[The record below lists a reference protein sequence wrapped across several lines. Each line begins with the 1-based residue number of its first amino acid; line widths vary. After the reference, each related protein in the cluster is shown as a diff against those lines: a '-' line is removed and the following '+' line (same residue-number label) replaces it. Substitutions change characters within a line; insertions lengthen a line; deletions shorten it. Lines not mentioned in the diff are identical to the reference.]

1 VPGRHRGLLPTL
13 LIWVLPCSIAVLVA
27 IWFSALKVTQD
38 TVEAE
43 LLARLDHD
51 NRNSAA
57 RLGQTLD
64 VLDQDTLALAGNDL
78 IINALHDVASRD
90 AYLPVFFRSL
100 RLPGPDGA
108 RISFVDD
115 RGRLLASNLDN
126 GNDHTGAP
134 WLAQVMAGR
143 LYESFTTDGIV
154 VAAPVMRRGEAEGA
168 IVLEYDA
175 DHIPEL
181 TDTGSV
187 ATASAVVMPNGHVLA
202 SDPPNFAREG
212 IGPNAPPGNAWVSVH
227 SEVPG
232 HPGLIVWTAEPR
244 EAALASL
251 GRSKRVTVSAILF
264 SLLAVTI
271 GIVTAAWLST
281 RPLRQLA
288 DDLQH
293 IRSTSQ
299 FGYRVTPFGTAEFRQ
314 LGRSFNDLLAQI
326 EATTT
331 SRDALARETVRRRE
345 AMKEL
350 NQFRD
355 VLDRTLDMILMID
368 AQTLHLIYANQGLM
382 AATGYSAEELHGSP
396 VNRLGADLSEQ
407 QLRGFLKQLL
417 SAETDVLQDKAMLQG
432 KDGRRI
438 PVEFKI
444 QLVNTDAHGV
454 LVAILRDISERQ
466 KAERAL
472 VASQR
477 HGKAVLDAAVDSIVT
492 IDNRGIIERVNPST
506 LFMFGYS
513 EEELIGQNVSML
525 MPEPHRS
532 DHDRY
537 IERYLRTGYR
547 RIIGIGREVTG
558 QRRDGSTFAM
568 EITVCEIRL
577 GDQQFF
583 TGMMRDITERKKIET
598 MKTEFISTVSHEL
611 RTPLT
616 SIIGALGLVR
626 SGTSGDLA
634 GNVHSML
641 DIAAKNADRL
651 VRLINDMLDIE
662 KIESGQMRFELA
674 SVDLHTLVR
683 EAIESN
689 QPYADQYGVKL
700 RPELPDRD
708 VTAMGDRDR
717 LLQVMTNLIS
727 NAVKFSP
734 EGGEVVVALSV
745 EANIVRIQV
754 EDHGPGIAEEFKDRI
769 FSKFA
774 QADASDTREKGG
786 TGLGLNICKAII
798 EKHHGRIGYRTEPG
812 EGTTFFFELPASLG
826 TIRSNVLEPREAM
839 LRPVLVCEDDP
850 DIARLIALM
859 LKDGGFT
866 CDVASTAAQARR
878 KLRARN
884 FAALTLD
891 LSLPDMDGFSLLR
904 ELREDPRTESI
915 PVIVVSATAEH
926 DADGY
931 HGRALGLVDWLTKP
945 IDPVRLL
952 RAARSALRSQLNRP
966 RVLYVEDDPDV
977 ARVVSTVLSE
987 LADVDTASN
996 LAEAR
1001 SLIAGGRFDLAVLD
1015 LSLPDGSGEE
1025 LIPLLDSGE
1034 ASVAP
1039 VIIFSAQEAS
1049 KEISRRVSSA
1059 LIKSEASTDMLA
1071 EVVRRQIGL
1080 QNAAATGAP
1089 PEAMREH
1096 G

>member
-1 VPGRHRGLLPTL
+1 
-13 LIWVLPCSIAVLVA
+13 VLPCTIAVLVA
-27 IWFSALKVTQD
+27 IWFSAFKVTQH

-51 NRNSAA
+51 NRNSAE
-57 RLGQTLD
+57 RLGESLD
-64 VLDQDTLALAGNDL
+64 VLVQDTQTLARNDL
-78 IINALHDVASRD
+78 IINALFDVTGRE
-90 AYLPVFFRSL
+90 AYLPVFFQSL
-100 RLPGPDGA
+100 RLPGPAGA
-108 RISFVDD
+108 RISFVDE
-115 RGRLLASNLDN
+115 RGQLLASNSGN
-126 GNDHTGAP
+126 GHDHTGAP
-134 WLAQVMAGR
+134 WLADVMAGN
-143 LYESFTTDGIV
+143 LYESLTRDGIV
-154 VAAPVMRRGEAEGA
+154 VAAPVVVHGQAEGA

-175 DHIPEL
+175 DRILDIVDTEHI
-181 TDTGSV
+181 
-187 ATASAVVMPNGHVLA
+187 ASAGAVVMRNGHVLA
-202 SDPPNFAREG
+202 SSPPDFAQDG
-212 IGPNAPPGNAWVSVH
+212 ISPNAPPGNAWISVY

-314 LGRSFNDLLAQI
+314 LGQSFNDLLAQI

-355 VLDRTLDMILMID
+355 VLDRTLDMILMVD

-417 SAETDVLQDKAMLQG
+417 SAETDALQDEATLQA

-466 KAERAL
+466 RAERAL

-492 IDNRGIIERVNPST
+492 IDNRGIIKRVNPST

-537 IERYLRTGYR
+537 LERYLRTGYR

-568 EITVCEIRL
+568 ELTVCEIRL

-626 SGTSGDLA
+626 SGTAGDLA

-651 VRLINDMLDIE
+651 VRLINDILDIE
-662 KIESGQMRFELA
+662 KIESGQMRFELD
-674 SVDLHTLVR
+674 SVDLHALLR
-683 EAIESN
+683 EAIES
-689 QPYADQYGVKL
+689 
-700 RPELPDRD
+700 
-708 VTAMGDRDR
+708 T
-717 LLQVMTNLIS
+717 
-727 NAVKFSP
+727 SP
-734 EGGEVVVALSV
+734 M
-745 EANIVRIQV
+745 
-754 EDHGPGIAEEFKDRI
+754 P
-769 FSKFA
+769 
-774 QADASDTREKGG
+774 T
-786 TGLGLNICKAII
+786 
-798 EKHHGRIGYRTEPG
+798 
-812 EGTTFFFELPASLG
+812 
-826 TIRSNVLEPREAM
+826 
-839 LRPVLVCEDDP
+839 
-850 DIARLIALM
+850 
-859 LKDGGFT
+859 
-866 CDVASTAAQARR
+866 STA
-878 KLRARN
+878 
-884 FAALTLD
+884 
-891 LSLPDMDGFSLLR
+891 
-904 ELREDPRTESI
+904 
-915 PVIVVSATAEH
+915 
-926 DADGY
+926 
-931 HGRALGLVDWLTKP
+931 
-945 IDPVRLL
+945 
-952 RAARSALRSQLNRP
+952 
-966 RVLYVEDDPDV
+966 
-977 ARVVSTVLSE
+977 
-987 LADVDTASN
+987 
-996 LAEAR
+996 
-1001 SLIAGGRFDLAVLD
+1001 
-1015 LSLPDGSGEE
+1015 
-1025 LIPLLDSGE
+1025 
-1034 ASVAP
+1034 
-1039 VIIFSAQEAS
+1039 
-1049 KEISRRVSSA
+1049 
-1059 LIKSEASTDMLA
+1059 
-1071 EVVRRQIGL
+1071 
-1080 QNAAATGAP
+1080 
-1089 PEAMREH
+1089 
-1096 G
+1096 